1 MDCICWAKRAN
12 PFIEQ
17 REPVGTQ
24 SSTSQMTS
32 FEGNVYIIFS
42 RKPENGFLFHGQ
54 HFDKNVTKLKVE
66 RFFLPVEFF

>member
-32 FEGNVYIIFS
+32 FVGNVYI
-42 RKPENGFLFHGQ
+42 N
-54 HFDKNVTKLKVE
+54 
-66 RFFLPVEFF
+66 FFLESQKMDSDFIASILIKMSQN